1 MTAITTAARQAVVTS
16 LAAVSAVIYDTAPP
30 APKPGSVVVLP
41 GDPWFTP
48 ATIGDRLRG
57 ELRLRCLCVTRDGQG
72 GLDAME
78 TLIEDVMSH
87 LPTGAI
93 VDEATAPASTDI
105 GAQGSVLVS
114 EIRFR
119 LHIKEN

>member
-1 MTAITTAARQAVVTS
+1 MTAITTSARQAVVTG
-16 LAAVSAVIYDTAPP
+16 LASVSATIYDTAPP
-30 APKPGSVVVLP
+30 SPIPNSVVVLP
-41 GDPWFTP
+41 ENPWFTP
-48 ATIGDRLRG
+48 ATIGNRLRG
-57 ELRLRCLCVTRDGQG
+57 ELRLRALCVTRDGKG
-72 GLDAME
+72 GLDAIE
-78 TLIEDVMSH
+78 ALIEDVLTH

-93 VDEATAPASTDI
+93 VDEVTAPASTDI

>member
-1 MTAITTAARQAVVTS
+1 MTAITTSARQSVVTGFS
-16 LAAVSAVIYDTAPP
+16 SVSATIYDTAPA
-30 APKPGSVVVLP
+30 APIPNSVVVLP
-41 GDPWFTP
+41 DNPWFTP

-57 ELRLRCLCVTRDGQG
+57 ELRLRALCVTRDGAG

-78 TLIEDVMSH
+78 TLIEDVLSH
-87 LPTGAI
+87 VPTGAI
-93 VDEATAPASTDI
+93 VDEVTAPASTDI

-114 EIRFR
+114 EVRFR